1 MQQSTSSINITQA
14 GGDATFKYGKFHL
27 NGRVLFQSAINNK
40 DLMPMPGFVGRANVY
55 FQSKVF
61 KDAAEVQAGVKAYY
75 FSKFASREFF
85 PVLNEFVL
93 PSATSGYSIGG
104 KPMMD
109 LYINLKVKTMMFFI
123 EGQQINTTISGNKGF
138 AAPYYPVADFRL
150 NLGIVWYIFS

>member
-1 MQQSTSSINITQA
+1 
-14 GGDATFKYGKFHL
+14 
-27 NGRVLFQSAINNK
+27 
-40 DLMPMPGFVGRANVY
+40 
-55 FQSKVF
+55 
-61 KDAAEVQAGVKAYY
+61 
-75 FSKFASREFF
+75 
-85 PVLNEFVL
+85 VL

>member
-61 KDAAEVQAGVKAYY
+61 KDAAEVQAGLKHITSVNLLPEN
-75 FSKFASREFF
+75 FSRY
-85 PVLNEFVL
+85 L
-93 PSATSGYSIGG
+93 TSLCCQMLHQVI
-104 KPMMD
+104 
-109 LYINLKVKTMMFFI
+109 L
-123 EGQQINTTISGNKGF
+123 
-138 AAPYYPVADFRL
+138 
-150 NLGIVWYIFS
+150 